1 MSLPKLEVPTYE
13 IELPLSKQKLKYR
26 PYLVKEQKSLMMAME
41 SGDASSIQSIVKDIL
56 TVCTLT
62 PGVDI
67 DDIPI
72 VDIEYYF
79 VNLRAKSVG
88 EVVESK
94 YRCNN
99 LMNDEECGTIMES
112 KLNLNDLHPESEVVV
127 SPEINLTDN
136 VMVKMSYPKF
146 SVIKDS
152 IEFDNITDV
161 TFNLIASS
169 IEYIYD
175 GEQYHYAKETTKEE
189 LITWLEQLSQPQ
201 FEKIED
207 FFINLPKMKKKIK
220 MTCKKCQFQHEIF
233 VEGLESFFG
242 F

>member
-1 MSLPKLEVPTYE
+1 
-13 IELPLSKQKLKYR
+13 
-26 PYLVKEQKSLMMAME
+26 
-41 SGDASSIQSIVKDIL
+41 
-56 TVCTLT
+56 
-62 PGVDI
+62 
-67 DDIPI
+67 
-72 VDIEYYF
+72 
-79 VNLRAKSVG
+79 
-88 EVVESK
+88 
-94 YRCNN
+94 
-99 LMNDEECGTIMES
+99 
-112 KLNLNDLHPESEVVV
+112 
-127 SPEINLTDN
+127 
-136 VMVKMSYPKF
+136 MSYPKF